1 MALNKILVAH
11 DFSEPANRALAL
23 AADLAQKLNAKL
35 ELVHVHPDLY
45 DGHSTPAAGLPWPD
59 ASQEERYM
67 RFLETE
73 LVRVIVAVVGPD
85 AVPGIGRHVVRGEPV
100 RRLTALALDLGADV
114 ICMGST
120 GKGAVERVLLGSISQ
135 VMVRQSPIPVLT
147 VH

>member
-1 MALNKILVAH
+1 MALNRILVAH

-23 AADLAQKLNAKL
+23 AADLAQHLNAKL

-45 DGHSTPAAGLPWPD
+45 DGHSTPAVGLPWP
-59 ASQEERYM
+59 APGQEERYM

-73 LVRVIVAVVGPD
+73 LVRVISAVIGPD
-85 AVPGIGRHVVRGEPV
+85 AVPDIGRHVVRGEPA
-100 RRLTALALDLGADV
+100 RRLQAMALDLGADI

-120 GKGAVERVLLGSISQ
+120 GKGAVERVLLGSIST
-135 VMVRQSPIPVLT
+135 VMVRRSPIPVLT